1 MNKHKGLNKLL
12 ISVLAVLLSLAIGAV
27 LIVDEGED
35 PISAYAILFSSVFR
49 NPVNFGEAVIKALP
63 IAFTGLAVVVAY
75 RCGTFNLGAEGQ
87 LIIGAAGCIWFATR
101 FSDLPVPV
109 VILCCLVIGA
119 IMGALWG
126 LLPGILKARF
136 GINEIITTILMNY
149 VATYL
154 VSWLVNGP
162 LQEASRHNPQTDAI
176 EKCFRLPIL
185 VDTTRIHLGVVFL
198 ILLSAVIYYYL
209 FYTAGG
215 FRMRAVGLNRDAAA
229 YSGISIRTNILKAML
244 LSGAI
249 AGFGGAV
256 EILGV
261 QFRLIEGFGAGYGFD
276 GVAMALIGQ
285 LQPFGVLI
293 VSLLFGILRTGA
305 NSMQRLSGIP
315 VSVIDVIQALIIFF
329 VVSAGSIQMIRPRK
343 RETGA
348 HEEQGAKQ
356 A

>member
-1 MNKHKGLNKLL
+1 MNKHSGVDKLL
-12 ISVLAVLLSLAIGAV
+12 LSGLAVLVSLAIGAV
-27 LIVDEGED
+27 LIIAEGED
-35 PISAYAILFSSVFR
+35 PIGAYAVLFSSVFR
-49 NPVNFGEAVIKALP
+49 SPVNFGEAVIKALP

-87 LIIGAAGCIWFATR
+87 LILGAAGCIWFATR
-101 FSDLPVPV
+101 FSYLPAPV
-109 VILCCLVIGA
+109 VILCCLAIGA
-119 IMGALWG
+119 VMGAVWG
-126 LLPGILKARF
+126 LLPGILKACF
-136 GINEIITTILMNY
+136 SINEIITTILMNY

-176 EKCFRLPIL
+176 EKFLRLPIL
-185 VDTTRIHLGVVFL
+185 VEPTRIHLGVIFL
-198 ILLSAVIYYYL
+198 LLLSVAVYYYL

-229 YSGISIRTNILKAML
+229 YSGISIRSNVLKAML

-285 LQPFGVLI
+285 LQPFGVLA

-315 VSVIDVIQALIIFF
+315 ASVIDVIQALIIFF
-329 VVSAGSIQMIRPRK
+329 VVSAGSISLIRVRRRK
-343 RETGA
+343 TGTQK
-348 HEEQGAKQ
+348 EQEAKRS
-356 A
+356 